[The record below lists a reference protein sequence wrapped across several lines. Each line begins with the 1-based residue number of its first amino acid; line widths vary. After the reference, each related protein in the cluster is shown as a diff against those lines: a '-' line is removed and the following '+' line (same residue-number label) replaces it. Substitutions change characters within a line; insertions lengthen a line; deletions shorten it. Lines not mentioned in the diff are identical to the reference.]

1 MATLE
6 QNLSKHGHAFKRE
19 LNPELYDELYGMDSA
34 LQEAQAKREP
44 NKYRVTADNLKLP
57 AEHERQV
64 EIGPA
69 DDSPKE
75 YASDEER
82 QRLNKEANAPFDRYE
97 KDKQAMAHAALF
109 ALGDILPAAATK
121 LASNGAPRAAGL
133 KMQEL
138 MEKVPINLKLITGG
152 KNPLAMRVND
162 LKPTGTFV
170 ESADDLYP
178 ELGYSLERLENA
190 YRQVIPYGKGNP
202 LYMTE
207 MQNLKGGVGTDLTE
221 FGEEALPAI
230 LEGADVAGATAARSR
245 LLKQIPMKNAMEMEA
260 PYHPRYDWV
269 KPKAGDDV
277 LKYPTSPT
285 RFDYPSYGKVRK

>member
-6 QNLSKHGHAFKRE
+6 QNLSKHGHAFRRE
-19 LNPELYDELYGMDSA
+19 LNPELYDKLYGMDSA
-34 LQEAQAKREP
+34 LQDAQAKREP

-75 YASDEER
+75 YASAEER
-82 QRLNKEANAPFDRYE
+82 ERLNKEANAPFDRYE
-97 KDKQAMAHAALF
+97 KDKRAMTHAALF
-109 ALGDILPAAATK
+109 ALGDILPFAATK
-121 LASNGAPRAAGL
+121 LASNGAPRAEGL
-133 KMQEL
+133 IPQEL
-138 MEKVPINLKLITGG
+138 MRKIPIATKLVNGG
-152 KNPLAMRVND
+152 KYPLALRVND
-162 LKPTGTFV
+162 FKPTGTMI
-170 ESADDLYP
+170 ESSERWFPDA
-178 ELGYSLERLENA
+178 GYSLERLVNA

-207 MQNLKGGVGTDLTE
+207 MQNLKGGVGTELTE

-245 LLKQIPMKNAMEMEA
+245 LLKQIPMDKAMEMEA

-269 KPKAGDDV
+269 KPKAGDEV
-277 LKYPTSPT
+277 LKQPTSPT